1 MTNNDMTAAYMGV
14 SAVTKICLGEDVVWP
29 TIPPEPVYSA
39 MPLTFEII
47 SAGTITYTHNFPIP
61 KPIYYRKNEGS
72 WTIIQNN
79 NNGATTINVEEGDI
93 VEFKGNNDTY
103 AQSHTIYDTFSG
115 STAIFNAY
123 GNIMSLVY
131 GDVLTGGTSLSAYAF
146 FNLFAYTKIT
156 SAENLILPAQ
166 TLSSY
171 SYGGLFEYCT
181 RLLTGPELP
190 ANSVQSTSYGFMFM
204 GCSHLTYIKCT
215 MPTAVEQQSWVQG
228 VGTTGTFIKHP
239 DATWPTGRDGVPE
252 GWTVEDAVI

>member
-29 TIPPEPVYSA
+29 TTPPVYSA
-39 MPLTFEII
+39 MPLTLEIV
-47 SAGTITYTHNFPIP
+47 SAGTITYTHKLQIP

-72 WTIIQNN
+72 WTIIQNKT
-79 NNGATTINVEEGDI
+79 GATTINVEEGDI
-93 VEFKGNNDTY
+93 VEFKGNNNTY

-131 GDVLTGGTSLSAYAF
+131 GDVLTGGTSLSDYAF
-146 FNLFAYTKIT
+146 FGLFACTRIT

-171 SYGGLFEYCT
+171 SYGGLFEYCQ
-181 RLLTGPELP
+181 RLTTGPELA
-190 ANSVQSTSYGFMFM
+190 ANNVVSTSYAFMFM
-204 GCSHLTYIKCT
+204 GCNNLSNIKCT